1 MKTTAPT
8 LLTLPPELLNLTLS
22 HLRFPDSYHLRAT
35 CRLFASLIPALPPAE
50 QPDWR
55 LLLDAEKGRWARK
68 RNRLTCVH
76 CARLLPATRFT
87 DKAKSWR
94 NGEWRACDAC
104 RACPESR
111 GAKVLALGGEWE
123 REAFAT
129 CPTAHFTMALA
140 IGVLVGG
147 AVLAALYRY
156 VLYPA
161 FFSPLAKI
169 PAANFSARFSNLWLR
184 YIRYMEIENRTVYAL
199 HVKHGPIVRL
209 GPNEL
214 SINCVEEGIKTIY
227 PSFPKTAFYSQFDFF
242 GHTNAF
248 TTLDTPTH
256 GFRRR
261 MFSHAYSKSVLLS
274 SSSLRAT
281 TAAVL
286 YTRLL
291 PVLSSHAAS
300 SHPVDVLPL
309 AHSYAMDAFTA
320 FQFGLRR
327 GSNFLL
333 DKGER
338 EWYMESMYLFKK
350 LGFWVTEMPVAVAWL
365 RRVGVHVIPACVGEQ
380 LAGLEAWNMAKFE
393 GAERAVVASD
403 DKEEKEQIGE
413 EERIEEEKPENKPT
427 IFAAQFA
434 AFKKAFG
441 DDFAD
446 EKHASDPR
454 RRRLELASDQMDFN
468 AAALETSGLTL
479 TWLLYELSQRPALQR
494 RLRDEVLTLNP
505 PLVLPDHASP
515 TDDNYSLPDPKHLDQ
530 LPLLDAVLHE
540 TLRRWPAIAGRQPR
554 VTPSVVTLAGH
565 AGIPAGVTVQAY
577 AYSLHRNGEVFAEP
591 EEWRPERWMVGEEEG
606 NDVAEMRRW
615 FWAFGSGGRVCV
627 GRHFAV
633 NAIKHAV
640 AAIYTNFETELVD
653 AEGIEQADGFIPS
666 PKGEKLVL
674 RFRRV

>member
-1 MKTTAPT
+1 
-8 LLTLPPELLNLTLS
+8 
-22 HLRFPDSYHLRAT
+22 
-35 CRLFASLIPALPPAE
+35 
-50 QPDWR
+50 
-55 LLLDAEKGRWARK
+55 
-68 RNRLTCVH
+68 
-76 CARLLPATRFT
+76 
-87 DKAKSWR
+87 
-94 NGEWRACDAC
+94 
-104 RACPESR
+104 
-111 GAKVLALGGEWE
+111 
-123 REAFAT
+123 
-129 CPTAHFTMALA
+129 MALA
-140 IGVLVGG
+140 IGVLVGA

-184 YIRYMEIENRTVYAL
+184 YIRYFEIENRTVYAL
-199 HVKHGPIVRL
+199 HAKHGPIVRL

-261 MFSHAYSKSVLLS
+261 MFSHTYSKSVLLS

-281 TAAVL
+281 TAAML

-291 PVLSSHAAS
+291 PVLSSHAADG
-300 SHPVDVLPL
+300 HPVDVLPL
-309 AHSYAMDAFTA
+309 AHSYAMDSFTA

-333 DKGER
+333 DEGER
-338 EWYMESMYLFKK
+338 EWYMDSMYLFKK

-393 GAERAVVASD
+393 GAERAVMQVASSD
-403 DKEEKEQIGE
+403 DKEKTQMGE

-446 EKHASDPR
+446 EKKNGASDPR

-494 RLRDEVLTLNP
+494 RLRDEVLTLDP
-505 PLVLPDHASP
+505 PLVFPAPPPPSSPHPPHPHPSSP
-515 TDDNYSLPDPKHLDQ
+515 TDNNYPLPDPKHLDQ
-530 LPLLDAVLHE
+530 LPLLDAVLQE

-554 VTPSVVTLAGH
+554 ITPSVVTLAGH

-591 EEWRPERWMVGEEEG
+591 EEWRPERWMEGSEEEG
-606 NDVAEMRRW
+606 NEGEKGEKGRNDVAEMRRW

-640 AAIYTNFETELVD
+640 AAIYTNFSTELVD

-666 PKGEKLVL
+666 PRGEKLVL

>member
-1 MKTTAPT
+1 
-8 LLTLPPELLNLTLS
+8 
-22 HLRFPDSYHLRAT
+22 
-35 CRLFASLIPALPPAE
+35 
-50 QPDWR
+50 
-55 LLLDAEKGRWARK
+55 
-68 RNRLTCVH
+68 
-76 CARLLPATRFT
+76 
-87 DKAKSWR
+87 
-94 NGEWRACDAC
+94 
-104 RACPESR
+104 
-111 GAKVLALGGEWE
+111 
-123 REAFAT
+123 
-129 CPTAHFTMALA
+129 
-140 IGVLVGG
+140 
-147 AVLAALYRY
+147 
-156 VLYPA
+156 
-161 FFSPLAKI
+161 
-169 PAANFSARFSNLWLR
+169 
-184 YIRYMEIENRTVYAL
+184 
-199 HVKHGPIVRL
+199 
-209 GPNEL
+209 
-214 SINCVEEGIKTIY
+214 
-227 PSFPKTAFYSQFDFF
+227 
-242 GHTNAF
+242 
-248 TTLDTPTH
+248 
-256 GFRRR
+256 
-261 MFSHAYSKSVLLS
+261 MFSHAFSKSAMLS

-281 TAAVL
+281 TAAIL

-291 PVLSSHAAS
+291 PVLSSHAAADGR
-300 SHPVDVLPL
+300 PVDVLPL
-309 AHSYAMDAFTA
+309 AHAYAMDSFTA

-327 GSNFLL
+327 SSNFIL

-393 GAERAVVASD
+393 GAERAVQVQAVASVD
-403 DKEEKEQIGE
+403 DKEKA
-413 EERIEEEKPENKPT
+413 EEEKPENNPT

-441 DDFAD
+441 DDFAAD
-446 EKHASDPR
+446 EKKHASGLVDPH

-479 TWLLYELSQRPALQR
+479 TWLLYELSQRPVLQQ
-494 RLRDEVLTLNP
+494 RLRDEALTLDP
-505 PLVLPDHASP
+505 PLVFPPPPSPHPHPP
-515 TDDNYSLPDPKHLDQ
+515 TDNDYSLPDPKQLDQ

-565 AGIPAGVTVQAY
+565 AGVPAGVTVQAY

-591 EEWRPERWMVGEEEG
+591 EEWRPERWMGGSEGGEE

-640 AAIYTNFETELVD
+640 AAIYTNFETGLVD